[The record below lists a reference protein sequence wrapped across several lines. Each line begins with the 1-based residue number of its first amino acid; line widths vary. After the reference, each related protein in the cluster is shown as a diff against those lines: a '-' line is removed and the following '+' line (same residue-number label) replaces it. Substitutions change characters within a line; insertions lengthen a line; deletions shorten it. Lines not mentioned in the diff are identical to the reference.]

1 LKSTYTR
8 LVFPLIIALCL
19 SFIGIFAVFQMTNKE
34 KIIEAFRDFNYQY
47 AGACFLL
54 VFCGWLCNG
63 LRLHYLA
70 KGLGHDISVSKS
82 TRITLTSEFG
92 FAATPS
98 GFGGTLFKYILM
110 RNSGVQGGHILSIM
124 ASDLVMDSIFFG
136 TILILIIIN
145 FILGNVVSG
154 FDWGAIGMLILKI
167 SAVVLILS
175 LISYL
180 LFRYLRH
187 KSCRPGFRRHLGR
200 EARWK
205 RVIRIWTWR
214 AKKKYRKLKH
224 EFGTGIKT
232 LISLK
237 RGTLVLVFLI
247 MSVQWCCRYGVLPLV
262 LYAVGMEFDIL
273 HLFIIQGL
281 LFMFGFAIVIPGGAG
296 GIEPVFTLVI
306 GSYIPD
312 MTSDLI
318 PIVLVIWRSFT
329 YYLYIIG
336 GGVAFIISVY
346 SMRLNIGAILDKKG
360 QEPKPF

>member
-1 LKSTYTR
+1 
-8 LVFPLIIALCL
+8 
-19 SFIGIFAVFQMTNKE
+19 MTNKE
-34 KIIEAFRDFNYQY
+34 KIIEAFQDFNYHY
-47 AGACFLL
+47 AALCLLL
-54 VFCGWLCNG
+54 VLCGWVCNG

-70 KGLGHDISVSKS
+70 KGLGHDISIRKS

-136 TILILIIIN
+136 AILILILIT
-145 FILGNVVSG
+145 FIHGNVISVLE
-154 FDWGAIGMLILKI
+154 WEAIGWLILKI
-167 SAVVLILS
+167 AVVILIL
-175 LISYL
+175 LIISYL
-180 LFRYLRH
+180 IFRYLRH
-187 KSCRPGFRRHLGR
+187 KSRKPGFRRHFGK
-200 EARWK
+200 EPKWK
-205 RVIRIWTWR
+205 RITRVWSWKGR
-214 AKKKYRKLKH
+214 KKYRKLKH
-224 EFGTGIKT
+224 EFGTGMKT
-232 LISLK
+232 LISLR
-237 RGTLVLVFLI
+237 RGTLILVFLI
-247 MSVQWCCRYGVLPLV
+247 MSVQWCCRYGVLPLI
-262 LYAVGMEFDIL
+262 LFAFGMDFNIL

-306 GSYIPD
+306 GNYIPE

-346 SMRLNIGAILDKKG
+346 SMRLNIGAILDRKG
-360 QEPKPF
+360 KDPSDL